1 MVFQIVSNYIW
12 CLIAPPEDLEAPLY
26 LEELPG
32 SNPNLEIKN
41 VWNQYILSLL
51 NLIFLLLVSTEI
63 CQKPAIYGY
72 SIEMLYWEFWKTTIA
87 LMKYRWPC
95 LLGGFF

>member
-32 SNPNLEIKN
+32 SHPNLEIKN
-41 VWNQYILSLL
+41 VWNPSILGLL
-51 NLIFLLLVSTEI
+51 N
-63 CQKPAIYGY
+63 
-72 SIEMLYWEFWKTTIA
+72 
-87 LMKYRWPC
+87 
-95 LLGGFF
+95 